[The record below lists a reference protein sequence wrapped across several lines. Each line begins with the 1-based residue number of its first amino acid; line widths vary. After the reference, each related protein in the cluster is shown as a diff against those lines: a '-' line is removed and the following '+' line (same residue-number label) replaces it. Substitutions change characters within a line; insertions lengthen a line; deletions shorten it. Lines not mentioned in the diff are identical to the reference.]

1 VTSKPDFKV
10 TVLFNAK

>member
-10 TVLFNAK
+10 TKWL